1 MSPHWTFG
9 QPAHMLQ
16 KNREMDMP
24 DKTEN
29 ANPLAGLIAT
39 GKDLVALL
47 RDALLLLLGMLLL
60 LWPASINSMLV
71 AAGFEEGSFAGLQ
84 WKARLTQSDG
94 SLVKAQALI
103 ADLKDQNLRLGQAL
117 SQTRPPDSGP
127 ASDSLERIN
136 QALTAKA
143 DRVQSALTSSLAAN
157 SELVQKAQPQTAQA
171 TTWGV
176 VYGGDRTL
184 ADARHETGPVAS
196 KLGLTGATIYLR
208 QGSYRSVVT
217 SSDRLQAAQLLKKAQ
232 ERRADAYLVDMASWC
247 QDPAQ
252 QDGYLECPAP

>member
-1 MSPHWTFG
+1 
-9 QPAHMLQ
+9 
-16 KNREMDMP
+16 MP

-29 ANPLAGLIAT
+29 GNPLAGLIAT

-47 RDALLLLLGMLLL
+47 RDILLLLLGVLLL

-103 ADLKDQNLRLGQAL
+103 ADLKDQNERLNQAL
-117 SQTRPPDSGP
+117 SQTRTQG
-127 ASDSLERIN
+127 ASPVSDGASLERIN
-136 QALTAKA
+136 RTLAAKTE
-143 DRVQSALTSSLAAN
+143 RVQSALTSSLAAN
-157 SELVQKAQPQTAQA
+157 SDLVQKAQSQSSP

-176 VYGGDRTL
+176 VYGGDRAL

-196 KLGLTGATIYLR
+196 RLGLAGATVYLR

-217 SSDRLQAAQLLKKAQ
+217 SADRLQATQMLRKAQ

-252 QDGYLECPAP
+252 RDGYLECPAP

>member
-1 MSPHWTFG
+1 
-9 QPAHMLQ
+9 
-16 KNREMDMP
+16 MP
-24 DKTEN
+24 EKTEN
-29 ANPLAGLIAT
+29 GNPLAGLIAT

-47 RDALLLLLGMLLL
+47 RDALLLLL
-60 LWPASINSMLV
+60 LWPAAINSMLV
-71 AAGFEEGSFAGLQ
+71 AAGFEKGSFAGLE

-103 ADLKDQNLRLGQAL
+103 ADLRDQNERLNQAL
-117 SQTRPPDSGP
+117 SRARTQG
-127 ASDSLERIN
+127 ASPTTDGASLERIN
-136 QALTAKA
+136 QALAAKTE
-143 DRVQSALTSSLAAN
+143 RVQSALTSSLAAN
-157 SELVQKAQPQTAQA
+157 SDLVQKAQSQSSP

-196 KLGLTGATIYLR
+196 KLGLAGATVYLR

-217 SSDRLQAAQLLKKAQ
+217 STDRLQATQMLRKAQ

-252 QDGYLECPAP
+252 RDGYLECPAP

>member
-1 MSPHWTFG
+1 
-9 QPAHMLQ
+9 
-16 KNREMDMP
+16 MP
-24 DKTEN
+24 DKTEDGN
-29 ANPLAGLIAT
+29 HLAGLIAT

-103 ADLKDQNLRLGQAL
+103 ADLRDQNERLNQAL
-117 SQTRPPDSGP
+117 SQARAQGSSPPAGG
-127 ASDSLERIN
+127 AGLERIN
-136 QALTAKA
+136 QTLAAKT

-157 SELVQKAQPQTAQA
+157 SELVQKAQSQSAQP

-176 VYGGDRTL
+176 VYGGDRAL
-184 ADARHETGPVAS
+184 ADARYETGPVAS
-196 KLGLTGATIYLR
+196 KLGLAGASVYLR

-217 SSDRLQAAQLLKKAQ
+217 TTDRLQAAQMLRKAQ
-232 ERRADAYLVDMASWC
+232 ERRTDAYLVDMTSWC

-252 QDGYLECPAP
+252 KDGYLECPAP

>member
-1 MSPHWTFG
+1 MSDTTRNG
-9 QPAHMLQ
+9 
-16 KNREMDMP
+16 
-24 DKTEN
+24 
-29 ANPLAGLIAT
+29 NPLTGLIAT

-47 RDALLLLLGMLLL
+47 RDALLLLLGVLLI
-60 LWPASINSMLV
+60 LWPGAINGMLV

-103 ADLKDQNLRLGQAL
+103 ADLKDQNERLNQAL
-117 SQTRPPDSGP
+117 SQARAQGSGP
-127 ASDSLERIN
+127 ANDGASLERLN
-136 QALTAKA
+136 QVLAAKT

-157 SELVQKAQPQTAQA
+157 SDLVQKAQSQSAQA

-184 ADARHETGPVAS
+184 ANASYETGPIAS
-196 KLGLTGATIYLR
+196 KLRLSGATVYLR

-217 SSDRLQAAQLLKKAQ
+217 NTDRLQAAQLLKKAQ

-247 QDPAQ
+247 PDPAPK
-252 QDGYLECPAP
+252 DGYQECPAP